1 MAVEP
6 EFRLSDKFQALS
18 DLITAQIVRGPVTFH
33 TESFPFALNFL
44 LLASTAFTFSS
55 PCFTR
60 PFLNTKPSIF
70 DLELTVPQ
78 IPNEHCGTVPQIV
91 DRTFVDTWVSRLHVS
106 TDSEPTLWHRSTK
119 CHSCVDIC
127 RKLLICTVSVEK

>member
-6 EFRLSDKFQALS
+6 ELRLSDKFQALS

-78 IPNEHCGTVPQIV
+78 IPNEHCGTVPQIA
-91 DRTFVDTWVSRLHVS
+91 DRTFWTHEIYLLMCPQSPNGHYS
-106 TDSEPTLWHRSTK
+106 TGHA
-119 CHSCVDIC
+119 CVDIVAQ
-127 RKLLICTVSVEK
+127 LS

>member
-6 EFRLSDKFQALS
+6 ELRLSDKFQALS

-78 IPNEHCGTVPQIV
+78 IPNEHCGHMNKWT
-91 DRTFVDTWVSRLHVS
+91 
-106 TDSEPTLWHRSTK
+106 
-119 CHSCVDIC
+119 SCVYRFRTDIMAQVHKGS
-127 RKLLICTVSVEK
+127 RMRGHL